1 MLKEKTMRS
10 FALCRINKISSIFL
24 TVAVLLFAAAAAA
37 QTAAPE
43 YLTTTDVHV
52 RKGPGT
58 NYEVVATIPKG
69 VKVNV
74 VGREGAWLKI
84 ESKHGNKPGYIH
96 GQYARPMQ
104 DQQNAQSKSAVTT
117 VAGSYKTIRET
128 DLREGPGLQYRI
140 AAKLPADIK
149 VNVLRAEG
157 DWLRVESKRGNKP
170 GYVEKR
176 DLERWVDR

>member
-1 MLKEKTMRS
+1 MKPFSRAAEFGSTLLL
-10 FALCRINKISSIFL
+10 AAFL
-24 TVAVLLFAAAAAA
+24 LSAEAAAG
-37 QTAAPE
+37 QSPQGT

-58 NYEVVATIPKG
+58 NYEVVTTIPKG

-74 VGREGAWLKI
+74 VGREGAWLKV
-84 ESKHGNKPGYIH
+84 ESKHGNKPGYINE
-96 GQYARPMQ
+96 QYARPVQ
-104 DQQNAQSKSAVTT
+104 DQQTAQTKTVVAE
-117 VAGSYKTIRET
+117 VAGPYRTIKET
-128 DLREGPGLQYRI
+128 DLREGPGLQYRV
-140 AAKLPADIK
+140 AAKLPADVK

-176 DLERWVDR
+176 DLERWTER

>member
-1 MLKEKTMRS
+1 MKS
-10 FALCRINKISSIFL
+10 FSQSRIAESSSLLLALVFL
-24 TVAVLLFAAAAAA
+24 FSTGAAAS
-37 QTAAPE
+37 QSTPE
-43 YLTTTDVHV
+43 TYVTTTNVNV

-58 NYEVVATIPKG
+58 SYEVVTTVPKG

-74 VGREGAWLKI
+74 VGREGAWLKV

-96 GQYARPMQ
+96 GQYVRSLQ
-104 DQQNAQSKSAVTT
+104 DQPSAQTPSAATS
-117 VAGSYKTIRET
+117 VAGPYRTLRET
-128 DLREGPGLQYRI
+128 DLREGPGLQHRI
-140 AAKLPADIK
+140 AAKLPADVK

-176 DLERWVDR
+176 DVERWVDR